1 MAWTRRRGHGW
12 LAEWRSPDGKLRS
25 KGGFET
31 KKAAR
36 LYGAEAERKANPV
49 VPGFLGEQKDRIK
62 NLEVTIT
69 GIKYIDGAYGTTS
82 LISMRTAEG
91 KVAKWFASGYKEIEM
106 GSKVTIDGTV
116 KAQEVYN
123 GQDQTILTRVKGI

>member
-1 MAWTRRRGHGW
+1 M
-12 LAEWRSPDGKLRS
+12 
-25 KGGFET
+25 
-31 KKAAR
+31 
-36 LYGAEAERKANPV
+36 
-49 VPGFLGEQKDRIK
+49 
-62 NLEVTIT
+62 EVTIT
-69 GIKYIDGAYGTTS
+69 GIKYIDGVYGTTS

-91 KVAKWFASGYKEIEM
+91 KVAKWFASGYKEVEM